1 MRRKQLFMIAL
12 TGALVTGSVPG
23 TVWAAENGVEATSEE
38 GSPAVDAGEDTTEE
52 PSEPAATE
60 APAEP
65 TEAPATDAPAEPT
78 EAPATD
84 APAEPQNTEP
94 AEEPVA
100 TEEAQ
105 EDAGTETEEDSG
117 ITIGEHGEQKFATL
131 KDAVAYAK
139 EHPAPDDQA
148 VVINVNKAQEIRET
162 ITVDESCK
170 VNIVATAA
178 DVKFTRAAGFTGNMF
193 AVTGE
198 NAVLQLNK
206 VDEGTTA
213 QAFTVDGTTE
223 STDGTTES
231 TEGVKTLVSVS
242 GSGTFEMYSGV
253 TLSGNKTSDDE
264 GGAITNKGGLL
275 LLAGGT
281 ITGNTGSKGGVYSD
295 ASVGVQGDIQI
306 TDNKGEK
313 DATANLYLAGLDPT
327 MVVMGTVA
335 DSAKLNFSLA
345 TIPEAGKSVT
355 VVKIGKDGETDLVD
369 ATQFAAAVKFMVY
382 DAASDEF
389 DPVTVSS
396 DGKTAVLT
404 KKNSSKPEDPKKPG
418 TGEVGVP
425 KYDSSTKKVTF
436 NIKGTEDF
444 TYYVAAF
451 PIGEKEKTVLSKFDK
466 KKATNKAKKDTKT
479 SVTYDNYDKTTD
491 LWVYFQW
498 PDGSVSCEKEVLF
511 LPTISGVTWTDHNTV
526 QFKLAANHP
535 FHYYS
540 TVTKSTTTSA
550 EAKAAYD
557 ESKAKTKVPA
567 NEKKQLIVKN
577 IPENDKDGKATFQI
591 WVYFKMND
599 GTMKYSR
606 IPISIDKRPGKSTD
620 TRDPYPHTI
629 NDCKVSGLEEALKFY
644 PGVFY
649 EFSVTG
655 AGTEITNPVTG
666 DEKYVPLYWSTSKTP
681 TDAQKNKSWK
691 IGSAK
696 GITDASTY
704 NMYIFFQKYRYNG
717 SEWIPGDIEYK
728 TVQFKAAEITEDDL
742 NNWKRQNGVTT
753 TPGDGDGTGSGESGT
768 DAELTATAAAQD
780 SSSSSKSAVS
790 TADESPIGT
799 MSALM
804 ALSLLAGGY
813 VLIRKRKKED
823 L

>member
-38 GSPAVDAGEDTTEE
+38 SSPAVDAGEDTTEE

-65 TEAPATDAPAEPT
+65 TEAPATEAPAEPT
-78 EAPATD
+78 EAPATE

-117 ITIGEHGEQKFATL
+117 ITIGEQKFATL

-139 EHPAPDDQA
+139 ENPASGNQA
-148 VVINVNKAQEIRET
+148 VVINVNKAQEISET

-170 VNIVATAA
+170 VNIVATDAE
-178 DVKFTRAAGFTGNMF
+178 VKLTRAAGFTGNMF

-206 VDEGTTA
+206 AEEGTTVQPLA
-213 QAFTVDGTTE
+213 V
-223 STDGTTES
+223 DGTTES

-306 TDNKGEK
+306 IDNKGEK
-313 DATANLYLAGLDPT
+313 DATSNLYLDGSDPT

-345 TIPEAGKSVT
+345 KAPEAGESVT
-355 VVKIGKDGETDLVD
+355 VAKIGTKEDNSELIT
-369 ATQFAAAVKFMVY
+369 AEEFKTAVEKMAY

-389 DPVTVSS
+389 ELVALSS
-396 DGKTAVLT
+396 DSKTAVL
-404 KKNSSKPEDPKKPG
+404 KKKEASTPEDPKKPG

-425 KYDSSTKKVTF
+425 KYDSSKKTVTF

-444 TYYVAAF
+444 TYYVAPF
-451 PIGEKEKTVLSKFDK
+451 PIGESEKTVLSKFDK

-535 FHYYS
+535 FHYYY
-540 TVTKSTTTSA
+540 TVTKSSTTSA

-557 ESKAKTKVPA
+557 ASKAKTKVSA
-567 NEKKQLIVKN
+567 NEKKQLTVSK
-577 IPENDKDGKATFQI
+577 IPDGSDFQI

-599 GTMKYSR
+599 GTMKYSK
-606 IPISIDKRPGKSTD
+606 IPISTDKRPGKSTD
-620 TRDPYPHTI
+620 TRDPQPATI
-629 NDCKVSGLEEALKFY
+629 SKCKVSGLENALKFY

-666 DEKYVPLYWSTSKTP
+666 DEKYEPLYWSTSKTP

-717 SEWIPGDIEYK
+717 SEWIPGDIEYM

-742 NNWKRQNGVTT
+742 NNWKKENGVTI
-753 TPGDGDGTGSGESGT
+753 TPEGGDGTGSGGSGT

>member
-38 GSPAVDAGEDTTEE
+38 DSPAVDAGEDTTEE

-105 EDAGTETEEDSG
+105 EDAGTETEEDRG
-117 ITIGEHGEQKFATL
+117 ITIGEQKFATL
-131 KDAVAYAK
+131 KDAVVYAK
-139 EHPAPDDQA
+139 ANPASDDQA
-148 VVINVNKAQEIRET
+148 VVINVNKAQEISET

-213 QAFTVDGTTE
+213 QAFTV
-223 STDGTTES
+223 DGTTES

-313 DATANLYLAGLDPT
+313 DATVNLYLDGSDPT

-355 VVKIGKDGETDLVD
+355 VAKIGTKEDNSELIT
-369 ATQFAAAVKFMVY
+369 AEEFKTAVEKMAY
-382 DAASDEF
+382 DADSSKEF

-396 DGKTAVLT
+396 DGKTAVL
-404 KKNSSKPEDPKKPG
+404 KKKEASTPEDPKKPG

-451 PIGEKEKTVLSKFDK
+451 PIGESEKTVLSKFDK
-466 KKATNKAKKDTKT
+466 KRAINKAKKDTKT
-479 SVTYDNYDKTTD
+479 SVTFDNYDKTTD

-535 FHYYS
+535 FHYYYA
-540 TVTKSTTTSA
+540 VTKSTTTSA

-557 ESKAKTKVPA
+557 ASKAKTKVSA
-567 NEKKQLIVKN
+567 NEKKQLTVKK
-577 IPENDKDGKATFQI
+577 IPDGNDFQI
-591 WVYFKMND
+591 WVYFRMND
-599 GTMKYSR
+599 GTMKYSK
-606 IPISIDKRPGKSTD
+606 IPISTDKRPGKSTD

-629 NDCKVSGLEEALKFY
+629 NDCKVSGLEEAMKFY

-704 NMYIFFQKYRYNG
+704 NMYIFFQKYKFNG

-742 NNWKRQNGVTT
+742 NNWKKENGVTI
-753 TPGDGDGTGSGESGT
+753 TPEGGDGTGSGGSGT

-780 SSSSSKSAVS
+780 SRSSSKSAVS
-790 TADESPIGT
+790 TADVSPIGT

>member
-38 GSPAVDAGEDTTEE
+38 GGSAVDTGEDTTEE

-65 TEAPATDAPAEPT
+65 TEAPATEAPAEPT
-78 EAPATD
+78 EAPATE
-84 APAEPQNTEP
+84 APAEPQNTKP
-94 AEEPVA
+94 AEEPAA

-105 EDAGTETEEDSG
+105 EDAGTEKEEDSG
-117 ITIGEHGEQKFATL
+117 ITIGEQSFDDLEAAVTYVKSNPEKDKNGNLKAT
-131 KDAVAYAK
+131 
-139 EHPAPDDQA
+139 
-148 VVINVNKAQEIRET
+148 VINVSKPQTIDKTIEIKEG
-162 ITVDESCK
+162 CK
-170 VNIVATAA
+170 VCINATSP
-178 DVKFTRAAGFTGNMF
+178 DVIFTRADVLTGSIFSVSGKNSE
-193 AVTGE
+193 GDQSE
-198 NAVLQLNK
+198 LQLK
-206 VDEGTTA
+206 TTDGA
-213 QAFTVDGTTE
+213 TFTVKGAE
-223 STDGTTES
+223 TDGLS
-231 TEGVKTLVSVS
+231 TLVSVS
-242 GSGTFEMYSGV
+242 DNGIFGMFTGV
-253 TLSGNKTSDDE
+253 TLSGNKTSDN
-264 GGAITNKGGLL
+264 GGAITNNGGSL

-281 ITGNTGSKGGVYSD
+281 ITGNTGSKGGVYSN

-313 DATANLYLAGLDPT
+313 DATANLYLDGSDPT
-327 MVVMGTVA
+327 MVVMGAVA

-345 TIPEAGKSVT
+345 KAPKAGESVN
-355 VVKIGKDGETDLVD
+355 VAKIGTKEDNSELITAEEFET
-369 ATQFAAAVKFMVY
+369 AVGKMVY

-389 DPVTVSS
+389 EAVKLSS
-396 DGKTAVLT
+396 DSKTAVL
-404 KKNSSKPEDPKKPG
+404 KKKEASTPEDPKKPG

-425 KYDSSTKKVTF
+425 KYNKNDVMDTDGKTVKYPAKSVTF

-444 TYYVAAF
+444 TYYVAPF
-451 PIGEKEKTVLSKFDK
+451 PIGESEKTVLCDFKK
-466 KKATNKAKKDTKT
+466 KKAINKATANTKT
-479 SVTYDNYDKTTD
+479 EVTFKNYDKTTD

-498 PDGSVSCEKEVLF
+498 PDGTVSCKKEVIF

-526 QFKLAANHP
+526 QFQLAANHP
-535 FHYYS
+535 FHYYYK
-540 TVTKSTTTSA
+540 VTSPSITSK
-550 EAKAAYD
+550 EARNRYN
-557 ESKAKTKVPA
+557 ESEATTKVSA
-567 NEKKQLIVKN
+567 NKKKQLTVGK
-577 IPENDKDGKATFQI
+577 IPDGDDFQV

-599 GTMKYSR
+599 GSMKYSQ
-606 IPISIDKRPGKSTD
+606 IPLSNRPKKNEGKVHQ
-620 TRDPYPHTI
+620 YTI
-629 NDCKVSGLEEALKFY
+629 NDCEVSGLEKALKFY

-649 EFSVTG
+649 EFAVTG

-666 DEKYVPLYWSTSKTP
+666 DEKYEPLYWSTSKTP

-704 NMYIFFQKYRYNG
+704 NMYIFFQKYKFNG
-717 SEWIPGDIEYK
+717 SEWIAGDIEYK
-728 TVQFKAAEITEDDL
+728 TVQFKAAEITKDDL
-742 NNWKRQNGVTT
+742 NNWKKENGVTT
-753 TPGDGDGTGSGESGT
+753 TPEDGDGTGSGESGT

>member
-38 GSPAVDAGEDTTEE
+38 GGPAVDAGEDTTEE

-65 TEAPATDAPAEPT
+65 TEAPATEAPAEPT
-78 EAPATD
+78 EAPATE
-84 APAEPQNTEP
+84 APAEPQNTKP

-117 ITIGEHGEQKFATL
+117 ITIGEHGEQKFVTL
-131 KDAVAYAK
+131 KDAVAYVKSNPEKDENGDLKAT
-139 EHPAPDDQA
+139 
-148 VVINVNKAQEIRET
+148 VINVSKPQTIDKTIEIKEG
-162 ITVDESCK
+162 CK
-170 VNIVATAA
+170 VCINATSP
-178 DVKFTRAAGFTGNMF
+178 DVIFTRADVLTGSIFSVSGKNSK
-193 AVTGE
+193 GDQSE
-198 NAVLQLNK
+198 LQLK
-206 VDEGTTA
+206 AADSAT
-213 QAFTVDGTTE
+213 FTVKGAE
-223 STDGTTES
+223 TDGLS
-231 TEGVKTLVSVS
+231 TLVSVS
-242 GSGTFEMYSGV
+242 DNGIFGMFTGV
-253 TLSGNKTSDDE
+253 TLSGNKTLDN
-264 GGAITNKGGLL
+264 GGAITNNGGSL

-313 DATANLYLAGLDPT
+313 DAIANLYLNGSDPT

-345 TIPEAGKSVT
+345 KAPEAGKPVT
-355 VVKIGKDGETDLVD
+355 VAKIGKDGETDLVD
-369 ATQFAAAVKFMVY
+369 PTQFATAVKRMAY

-389 DPVTVSS
+389 DLATDSS

-425 KYDSSTKKVTF
+425 KYDSSKKSVTF

-466 KKATNKAKKDTKT
+466 KKAINKAKKDTKT
-479 SVTYDNYDKTTD
+479 SVTFDNYDKTTD

-550 EAKAAYD
+550 EVKAAYD
-557 ESKAKTKVPA
+557 ASKAKTKASA

-606 IPISIDKRPGKSTD
+606 IPISTDKRPGKSTD

-681 TDAQKNKSWK
+681 EDDQKNKSWK

-742 NNWKRQNGVTT
+742 NNWKKENGVTT

>member
-65 TEAPATDAPAEPT
+65 TEAPATDAPAEP
-78 EAPATD
+78 
-84 APAEPQNTEP
+84 QNTEP

-117 ITIGEHGEQKFATL
+117 ITIGEQKFATL
-131 KDAVAYAK
+131 KDAVVYAK
-139 EHPAPDDQA
+139 ANPASDDQA
-148 VVINVNKAQEIRET
+148 VVINVNKAQEISET

-213 QAFTVDGTTE
+213 QAFTV
-223 STDGTTES
+223 DGTTES

-313 DATANLYLAGLDPT
+313 DATVNLYLDGSDPT

-355 VVKIGKDGETDLVD
+355 VAKIGTKEDNSELIT
-369 ATQFAAAVKFMVY
+369 AEEFKTAVEKMAY
-382 DAASDEF
+382 DADSSKEF

-396 DGKTAVLT
+396 DGKTAVL
-404 KKNSSKPEDPKKPG
+404 KKKEASTPEDPKKPG

-451 PIGEKEKTVLSKFDK
+451 PIGESEKTVLSKFDK

-479 SVTYDNYDKTTD
+479 SVTFDNYDKTTD

-535 FHYYS
+535 FHYYYA
-540 TVTKSTTTSA
+540 VTKSTTTSA

-557 ESKAKTKVPA
+557 ASKAKTKVSA
-567 NEKKQLIVKN
+567 NEKKQLTVKK
-577 IPENDKDGKATFQI
+577 IPDGNDFQI
-591 WVYFKMND
+591 WVYFRMND
-599 GTMKYSR
+599 GTMKYSK
-606 IPISIDKRPGKSTD
+606 IPISTDKRPGKSTD

-629 NDCKVSGLEEALKFY
+629 NDCKVSGLEEAMKFY

-704 NMYIFFQKYRYNG
+704 NMYIFFQKYKFNG

-742 NNWKRQNGVTT
+742 NNWKKENGVTI
-753 TPGDGDGTGSGESGT
+753 TPEGGDGTGSGGSGT

>member
-65 TEAPATDAPAEPT
+65 TEAPATEAPAEPT
-78 EAPATD
+78 EAPATE

-105 EDAGTETEEDSG
+105 EDAGTEKEEDSG
-117 ITIGEHGEQKFATL
+117 ITIGEHGEQKFVTL

-139 EHPAPDDQA
+139 EHPAPDNQA
-148 VVINVNKAQEIRET
+148 VVINVNKAQKISET
-162 ITVDESCK
+162 ITVDENCK

-281 ITGNTGSKGGVYSD
+281 ITGNTGSKGGVYSN

-306 TDNKGEK
+306 TDNKDAE
-313 DATANLYLAGLDPT
+313 DATANLYLDGSDTT
-327 MVVMGTVA
+327 MVVMGTVEK
-335 DSAKLNFSLA
+335 DAKLNFSLA
-345 TIPEAGKSVT
+345 TVLKAGESVT
-355 VVKIGKDGETDLVD
+355 VAKIGTKEDNSELIKAEEFKT
-369 ATQFAAAVKFMVY
+369 AVEKMAY

-466 KKATNKAKKDTKT
+466 KKAINKAKKDTKT
-479 SVTYDNYDKTTD
+479 SVTFDNYDKTTD

-550 EAKAAYD
+550 EVKKKYD
-557 ESKAKTKVPA
+557 ESKAKTKVSA
-567 NEKKQLIVKN
+567 NMKAQVTVSK
-577 IPENDKDGKATFQI
+577 IPDDSDFQI

-599 GTMKYSR
+599 GTMKYSK
-606 IPISIDKRPGKSTD
+606 IPISTDKRPGKSTG

-666 DEKYVPLYWSTSKTP
+666 DEKYEPLYWSTSKTP

-704 NMYIFFQKYRYNG
+704 NMYIFFQKYKFNG

-742 NNWKRQNGVTT
+742 NNWKKENGVTT
-753 TPGDGDGTGSGESGT
+753 TPEDGDGTGSGGSGT

>member
-65 TEAPATDAPAEPT
+65 TEAPATE
-78 EAPATD
+78 

-117 ITIGEHGEQKFATL
+117 ITIGEQKFATL
-131 KDAVAYAK
+131 KEAVAYAK
-139 EHPAPDDQA
+139 ANPASGNQA
-148 VVINVNKAQEIRET
+148 VVINVNKAQEISET

-170 VNIVATAA
+170 VNIVATDA

-206 VDEGTTA
+206 VDEEGTTA
-213 QAFTVDGTTE
+213 QPLAV
-223 STDGTTES
+223 DGTTES

-242 GSGTFEMYSGV
+242 DSGTFEMYSGV
-253 TLSGNKTSDDE
+253 SLSGNKTSGDE

-306 TDNKGEK
+306 TENKGEK
-313 DATANLYLAGLDPT
+313 DATANLYLDGSDPT

-335 DSAKLNFSLA
+335 ESAKLNFSLA
-345 TIPEAGKSVT
+345 TVPEAGKSVT
-355 VVKIGKDGETDLVD
+355 VAKIGTKEDSSDLVT
-369 ATQFAAAVKFMVY
+369 AEEFKTAVGKMAY

-389 DPVTVSS
+389 ELVALSS
-396 DGKTAVLT
+396 DGKTAVL
-404 KKNSSKPEDPKKPG
+404 KKKEASTPDDPKKAG

-444 TYYVAAF
+444 TYYVAPF
-451 PIGEKEKTVLSKFDK
+451 PIGESEKTVLSKFDK

-535 FHYYS
+535 FHYYY
-540 TVTKSTTTSA
+540 TVTKSSTTSA

-557 ESKAKTKVPA
+557 ASKAKTKVSA
-567 NEKKQLIVKN
+567 NEKKQLTVSK
-577 IPENDKDGKATFQI
+577 IPDGSDFQI

-599 GTMKYSR
+599 GTMKYSK
-606 IPISIDKRPGKSTD
+606 IPISTDKRPGKSTD

-666 DEKYVPLYWSTSKTP
+666 DEKYEPLYWSTSKTP

-717 SEWIPGDIEYK
+717 SEWIAGDIEYK

-742 NNWKRQNGVTT
+742 NNWKKENGVTI
-753 TPGDGDGTGSGESGT
+753 TPEGGSEGSGSGGSGT
-768 DAELTATAAAQD
+768 DAELTATAAAQN

>member
-65 TEAPATDAPAEPT
+65 TEAPATEAPAEPT

-117 ITIGEHGEQKFATL
+117 ITIGEQKFATL

-139 EHPAPDDQA
+139 ANPASDNQA
-148 VVINVNKAQEIRET
+148 VVINVNKAQEISET

-170 VNIVATAA
+170 VNIVATDA

-213 QAFTVDGTTE
+213 QALTV
-223 STDGTTES
+223 DGTTES

-306 TDNKGEK
+306 IDNKGEK
-313 DATANLYLAGLDPT
+313 DATSNLYLDGSDPT

-345 TIPEAGKSVT
+345 TVPEAGKSVT
-355 VVKIGKDGETDLVD
+355 VAKIGTKEDNSELIT
-369 ATQFAAAVKFMVY
+369 AEEFKTAVEKMAY

-389 DPVTVSS
+389 ETVAVSS
-396 DGKTAVLT
+396 DNKTAVL
-404 KKNSSKPEDPKKPG
+404 KKKEASTPEDPKKPG

-425 KYDSSTKKVTF
+425 KYDSSKKTVTF

-444 TYYVAAF
+444 TYYVAPF
-451 PIGEKEKTVLSKFDK
+451 PIGESEKTVLSKFDK
-466 KKATNKAKKDTKT
+466 KKATNKAKANTKT
-479 SVTYDNYDKTTD
+479 SVTFDNYDKTTD

-535 FHYYS
+535 FHYYY
-540 TVTKSTTTSA
+540 TVTKSSTTSA

-557 ESKAKTKVPA
+557 ASKAKTKVSA
-567 NEKKQLIVKN
+567 NEKKQLTVSK
-577 IPENDKDGKATFQI
+577 IPDGSDFQI

-599 GTMKYSR
+599 GTMKYSK
-606 IPISIDKRPGKSTD
+606 IPISTDKRPGKSTN
-620 TRDPYPHTI
+620 TRDPQPATI
-629 NDCKVSGLEEALKFY
+629 SKCKVSGLENALKFY

-666 DEKYVPLYWSTSKTP
+666 DEKYEPLYWSTSKTP

-728 TVQFKAAEITEDDL
+728 TVQFKAAEITDDDL
-742 NNWKRQNGVTT
+742 NNWKKENGVTI
-753 TPGDGDGTGSGESGT
+753 TPEGGDGTGSSGSGT